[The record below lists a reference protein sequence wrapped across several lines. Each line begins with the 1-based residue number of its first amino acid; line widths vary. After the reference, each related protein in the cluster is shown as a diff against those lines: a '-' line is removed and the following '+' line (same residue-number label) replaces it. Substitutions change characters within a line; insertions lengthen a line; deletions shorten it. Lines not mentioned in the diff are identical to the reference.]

1 MFSPC
6 VQDYTV
12 KKLLKLTERNSDKE
26 NEKSIIYKTLY
37 GLIGLNTVLIPGV
50 RGGNN
55 DVIDIGEVVTKD
67 VAISWKAV
75 LTPTC

>member
-37 GLIGLNTVLIPGV
+37 GLIGLNTVLIL
-50 RGGNN
+50 
-55 DVIDIGEVVTKD
+55 E
-67 VAISWKAV
+67 
-75 LTPTC
+75 